1 MKEFIKNID
10 WLGLCVLIMLLLSF
24 WLIIIYV
31 HKEEE
36 VEKAIIKQSE
46 EYVIF
51 KECTKIQGKYYCK

>member
-10 WLGLCVLIMLLLSF
+10 WLELCVPIMLLLSF

-46 EYVIF
+46 EYAIF